1 MSWVNGIAPPLG
13 LQKLGI
19 IAARLGRL
27 VTYQMVARGAAQLKT
42 QGFEDADKLTEVYKE
57 HVVRTTPMIRQALL
71 NEKATVN
78 FISKGEDF

>member
-27 VTYQMVARGAAQLKT
+27 VTYQMVARGAAQLKA
-42 QGFEDADKLTEVYKE
+42 QGFEDADKLTEAYKE
-57 HVVRTTPMIRQALL
+57 HVVRTTPMIREALS
-71 NEKATVN
+71 NEKAKVH